1 MWRRDASMRPPW
13 GPPDYPSDNHASVNC
28 ARPHRCIDCEIAAEL
43 TDGVQLCIRRARASC
58 RLPPSLVTCTCER
71 AHVATACLSQ
81 ERKARERFAR
91 GYPTER
97 KCTSA
102 SLIISTASHFVLSY
116 TPTYRAYDV
125 MVQLSLASAS
135 SLPYLYLSTFVSHY
149 DLHRFLFSAR

>member
-71 AHVATACLSQ
+71 AHPLMTIWTIRVRVAFVAMGTRSHSRRVWEAAQ
-81 ERKARERFAR
+81 ELWTGTRLRSRVGQENTTRHGAHAAQRF
-91 GYPTER
+91 
-97 KCTSA
+97 
-102 SLIISTASHFVLSY
+102 
-116 TPTYRAYDV
+116 
-125 MVQLSLASAS
+125 
-135 SLPYLYLSTFVSHY
+135 
-149 DLHRFLFSAR
+149 